1 MISLCFHFDDN
12 LNSQCKQSSC
22 QNFPG
27 GPGVKN
33 LPPNARDLGSIRGQ
47 RTKIPYAMGQLSLAL
62 QLEKPLG
69 YNQRKPTCAIKTQY
83 SQKIKNNN
91 KQTKT

>member
-47 RTKIPYAMGQLSLAL
+47 RTKIPHAMEQVSWHGSHRIQAFWSLHTTTR
-62 QLEKPLG
+62 EPMFH
-69 YNQRKPTCAIKTQY
+69 
-83 SQKIKNNN
+83 S
-91 KQTKT
+91 